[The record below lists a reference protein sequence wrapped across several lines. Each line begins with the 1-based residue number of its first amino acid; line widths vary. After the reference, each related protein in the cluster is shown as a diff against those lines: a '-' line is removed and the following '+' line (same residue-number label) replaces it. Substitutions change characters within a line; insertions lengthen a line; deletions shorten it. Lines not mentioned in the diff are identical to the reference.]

1 MESSD
6 NQSDAPQGEVTG
18 LSSQGAPAVSRE
30 KALFQQVDWL
40 SFGLATVLTLIVYLW
55 TLAPEVTLEMSGTLA
70 TAAMYGGVAHPPGF
84 PLWTVYS
91 WLFTKLLPFS
101 NIAWRVA
108 VGSAV
113 ASALT
118 CGVIALLVS
127 RSGAAMVEGLRAFRR
142 LEPKEE
148 RLLRLM
154 YYVWSSCFLFLHVRS
169 HDHSVEYASR
179 WGCARIA
186 RAILSS
192 LICDPRNLD
201 RLRPDFIGQLIGQR
215 QKSHSRDH
223 IFDF

>member
-127 RSGAAMVEGLRAFRR
+127 RSGAAMVEGLRGFRR

-148 RLLRLM
+148 RLLRLIVLCLVFLLFVSARPVLM
-154 YYVWSSCFLFLHVRS
+154 TIVLNPPADRAAQGLIMGFFPPSYV
-169 HDHSVEYASR
+169 
-179 WGCARIA
+179 I
-186 RAILSS
+186 
-192 LICDPRNLD
+192 
-201 RLRPDFIGQLIGQR
+201 
-215 QKSHSRDH
+215 
-223 IFDF
+223 